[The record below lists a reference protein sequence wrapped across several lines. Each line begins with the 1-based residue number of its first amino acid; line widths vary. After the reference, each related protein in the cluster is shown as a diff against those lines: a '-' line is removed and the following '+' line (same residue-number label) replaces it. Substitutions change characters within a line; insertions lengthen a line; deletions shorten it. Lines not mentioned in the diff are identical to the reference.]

1 MAERRIVSERIQKR
15 RYQEIQ
21 RASRVIFESETSMS
35 SAPQI
40 NGKLRSFALRVPEQ
54 INECSGIV
62 INGKRIRSLVFS
74 TDVAIIRNVDADAVF
89 AVYPYTPQPIITE
102 MLVHA
107 ADIPVFAGVGGG
119 LTKGLRVINLA
130 MYAEMQGAAGV
141 VVNAPTTDRVVRAL
155 NDTVDIPVVVT
166 AVNAEGI
173 DERIRNGASII
184 NVAGGRRT
192 PDIVK
197 EIRDKYPDVPI
208 IASGG
213 DTDESV
219 LSTIKAGANAIV
231 WTPPSNGEVFR
242 AVMDAYREGKEH
254 P

>member
-1 MAERRIVSERIQKR
+1 MSQRLRKR
-15 RYQEIQ
+15 RDEEIQ
-21 RASRVIFESETSMS
+21 RASKIIFESEKSLSM
-35 SAPQI
+35 APLI
-40 NGKLRSFALRVPEQ
+40 NGKLRSFALRVPDE
-54 INECSGIV
+54 INQCTGIV

-89 AVYPYTPQPIITE
+89 AVYPYTPQPIITDT
-102 MLVHA
+102 LVHA

-119 LTKGLRVINLA
+119 LTKGLRVVNLA

-141 VVNAPTTDRVVRAL
+141 VVNAPTESSTIRL
-155 NDTVDIPVVVT
+155 LHDTIDIPTIVT
-166 AVNAEGI
+166 AVTSKGI
-173 DERIRNGASII
+173 EERIRAGASII
-184 NVAGGRRT
+184 NVAGGFKT
-192 PDIVK
+192 AEIVA
-197 EIRDKYPDVPI
+197 EIREKDANIPI

-219 LSTIKAGANAIV
+219 LATIRAGANAIV
-231 WTPPSNGEVFR
+231 WTPPSSGEVFR

>member
-1 MAERRIVSERIQKR
+1 MAERMPERLRKR
-15 RYQEIQ
+15 REEEIQ
-21 RASRVIFESETSMS
+21 RASRVIFESENSQS
-35 SAPQI
+35 FAPQI

-62 INGKRIRSLVFS
+62 INGKRIRSLVFT

-89 AVYPYTPQPIITE
+89 AVYPYTPQPIITD

-119 LTKGLRVINLA
+119 LTKGLRVVNLA
-130 MYAEMQGAAGV
+130 MYAEMQGAAGI
-141 VVNAPTTDRVVRAL
+141 VVNAPTASRIIRTLRE
-155 NDTVDIPVVVT
+155 TVDIPVIVT
-166 AVNAEGI
+166 AVTSDGI
-173 DERIRNGASII
+173 EERIRSGASVI
-184 NVAGGRRT
+184 NVAGGYKT
-192 PDIVK
+192 AEIVR
-197 EIRDKYPDVPI
+197 EIRAKDANIPI

-219 LSTIKAGANAIV
+219 LATIRAGANAIV

-242 AVMDAYREGKEH
+242 AVMDAYRDGKGH

>member
-15 RYQEIQ
+15 RYLEIQ
-21 RASRVIFESETSMS
+21 RASRVIFESENSMS

-54 INECSGIV
+54 ISECSGIV

-119 LTKGLRVINLA
+119 LVKGP
-130 MYAEMQGAAGV
+130 AGV

-155 NDTVDIPVVVT
+155 GDTVDIPVVVT
-166 AVNAEGI
+166 AVNSEGI
-173 DERIRNGASII
+173 DERIRCGASII
-184 NVAGGRRT
+184 NVAGGSKT

-219 LSTIKAGANAIV
+219 LTTIKAGANAIV

>member
-1 MAERRIVSERIQKR
+1 MAERRPDRLRKR
-15 RYQEIQ
+15 REEEIR
-21 RASRVIFESETSMS
+21 RASRVIFESESAQS
-35 SAPQI
+35 LAPQI

-54 INECSGIV
+54 INQCSGIV
-62 INGKRIRSLVFS
+62 INGKRIRSLVFT

-89 AVYPYTPQPIITE
+89 AVYPYTPQPIITD

-119 LTKGLRVINLA
+119 LTTGVRVVNLA

-141 VVNAPTTDRVVRAL
+141 VVNAPTESRIIRTLRE
-155 NDTVDIPVVVT
+155 TVDIPVIVT
-166 AVNAEGI
+166 AVTADGI
-173 DERIRNGASII
+173 EERIRSGASII
-184 NVAGGRRT
+184 NVAGGYKTAEIVQAIRARDA
-192 PDIVK
+192 DI
-197 EIRDKYPDVPI
+197 PI

-219 LSTIKAGANAIV
+219 LATIRAGANAIV
-231 WTPPSNGEVFR
+231 WTPPGNGEVFR
-242 AVMDAYREGKEH
+242 AVMDAYREGKGH